1 MTGDVGRRPM
11 DLGSILDVAFGLYR
25 RYFVVIVGT
34 AAVVTVPLAL
44 LESPLAISDSDNA
57 SALATPI
64 EYVMSFLIAAPIAL
78 VVEEAARGGT
88 PTIAGAWRRTAP
100 RLGALVAAMLLT
112 LLLIIAG
119 AFALLIGALI
129 VSVFL
134 ALTAPALVVESLGAT
149 DAMRRSRMLVSG
161 SFWRVLG
168 VIVVANIVVG
178 VANIALEGAA
188 RAIGLAASSEDLA
201 LIGAVLVTSLLV
213 KPFGVLVTVLLYYDQ
228 RLRREGTDVEAAI
241 DALGTPVTVP

>member
-11 DLGSILDVAFGLYR
+11 DIGALLDVAFGLYR
-25 RYFVVIVGT
+25 RYFVAIVGT

-57 SALATPI
+57 SLVATPI
-64 EYVMSFLIAAPIAL
+64 EYVMGFLIAAPIA
-78 VVEEAARGGT
+78 VAIDMAARGET
-88 PTIAGAWRRTAP
+88 PTIAGAWRRTGP
-100 RLGALVAAMLLT
+100 RLGGLILAMVLT
-112 LLLIIAG
+112 LLAIMLGLLAVLVG
-119 AFALLIGALI
+119 AIV
-129 VSVFL
+129 VSVLL
-134 ALTAPALVVESLGAT
+134 ALVAPALVVESLSAT
-149 DAMRRSRMLVSG
+149 DAMRRSRRLVSG

-168 VIVVANIVVG
+168 IIVVANIVVSI
-178 VANIALEGAA
+178 ANIALEGAA

-213 KPFGVLVTVLLYYDQ
+213 KPFGVLVTVLLYFDQ

-241 DALGTPVTVP
+241 DALGPPVAR